1 MTCNMTSRSE
11 EDGRKEEG
19 LQEDEKKKIYFG
31 SFYYVRLFVCM
42 LAFMI

>member
-1 MTCNMTSRSE
+1 ME
-11 EDGRKEEG
+11 EKQEEG